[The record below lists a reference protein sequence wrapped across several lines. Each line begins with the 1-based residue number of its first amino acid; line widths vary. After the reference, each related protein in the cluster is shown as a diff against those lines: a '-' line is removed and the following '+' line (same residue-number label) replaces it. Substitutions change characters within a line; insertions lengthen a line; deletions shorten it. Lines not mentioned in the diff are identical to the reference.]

1 MKLSYY
7 CSAPSCKKLNYIKVK
22 SNNRFDLKNEIGLE
36 INERCEHCGN
46 HTKRHINRLHA
57 SPNYYIIL
65 GGLGLAI
72 IVTILL
78 WDFGFV
84 STLSGA
90 IPIAIWMSEE
100 KKQVLLI
107 KYLYVIS
114 FKNSIIPLI

>member
-100 KKQVLLI
+100 KKASTFNKVLI
-107 KYLYVIS
+107 RD
-114 FKNSIIPLI
+114 